1 MNILTGEII
10 SYDGEYLTVKPSI
23 PIARELMKKQSES
36 VELRLND
43 NRSISAEQRK
53 KIFALIRDISSWN
66 GDVPEYI
73 RACMQFD
80 FEIKN
85 ELGPF
90 SLSNCDMTTAKE
102 FINYLIDFCFEWNVP
117 TRDSLL
123 NRTDDINRY
132 LYLCLEHRKCAVCN
146 AKADVHHVTAVG
158 MGRNRDEIIH
168 IGMEAVALCRKHHN
182 QAHAEG
188 SRFFERYHIYGIKLD
203 KYLCD
208 VLNLRTKKKERKDN
222 D

>member
-1 MNILTGEII
+1 MNILTGEIVN
-10 SYDGEYLTVKPSI
+10 YDGEYLTVKPSV

-80 FEIKN
+80 FRIKN

-102 FINYLIDFCFEWNVP
+102 FINYLIDFIQVILMF
-117 TRDSLL
+117 S
-123 NRTDDINRY
+123 
-132 LYLCLEHRKCAVCN
+132 ACN
-146 AKADVHHVTAVG
+146 IT
-158 MGRNRDEIIH
+158 I
-168 IGMEAVALCRKHHN
+168 
-182 QAHAEG
+182 
-188 SRFFERYHIYGIKLD
+188 
-203 KYLCD
+203 
-208 VLNLRTKKKERKDN
+208 
-222 D
+222 